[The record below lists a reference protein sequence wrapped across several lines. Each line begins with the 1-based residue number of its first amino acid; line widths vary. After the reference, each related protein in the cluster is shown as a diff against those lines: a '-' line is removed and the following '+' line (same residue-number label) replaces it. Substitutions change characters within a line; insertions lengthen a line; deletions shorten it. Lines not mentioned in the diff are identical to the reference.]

1 MPVFQGYSFDQ
12 FKAFWGNMVDM
23 LFTFKT
29 DDDDEF
35 SIDTIIDGFYPK
47 DILEQIK
54 DEFTEGFY
62 YYVTY
67 GWDEGSTHLIF
78 SGFGKDEEYPV
89 LVKVMVEGGFDSRV
103 CYHIN
108 KEEIYKIS
116 DKKPVAI
123 CPFAQK
129 DIMEA
134 LLTGIEPY
142 YYKKIC
148 EEAEQIYERIIDRL
162 DFSVPSN
169 PDQRNEL
176 KKLLDGVKY
185 KDLIKQ
191 FKRYGKNLR
200 ETERGQWLKALRDYD
215 LQDMARLAENFIAMT
230 SFERHMTF
238 SPEGVGGPIDLAVI
252 TKNEGFTW
260 LNRKSWYHHKD
271 VGGRYGKFGV

>member
-1 MPVFQGYSFDQ
+1 
-12 FKAFWGNMVDM
+12 
-23 LFTFKT
+23 
-29 DDDDEF
+29 
-35 SIDTIIDGFYPK
+35 
-47 DILEQIK
+47 
-54 DEFTEGFY
+54 
-62 YYVTY
+62 
-67 GWDEGSTHLIF
+67 
-78 SGFGKDEEYPV
+78 
-89 LVKVMVEGGFDSRV
+89 
-103 CYHIN
+103 
-108 KEEIYKIS
+108 
-116 DKKPVAI
+116 
-123 CPFAQK
+123 
-129 DIMEA
+129 
-134 LLTGIEPY
+134 
-142 YYKKIC
+142 
-148 EEAEQIYERIIDRL
+148 L